1 MTSGWSRRRPARWGS
16 CASCRAPPRWSATCL
31 SWDTVPAALRE
42 AIEAHLGA
50 PVRHA
55 HTPPGG
61 FGHQL
66 ASTLTLTDRRSTFVK
81 AAPEGDSLTA
91 ANLHEAEALRYLP
104 PHAPAPALLGILHA
118 GG

>member
-1 MTSGWSRRRPARWGS
+1 VISRSSSGR
-16 CASCRAPPRWSATCL
+16 L

-66 ASTLTLTDRRSTFVK
+66 ASTLTLTDRRRIFVK

-91 ANLHEAEALRYLP
+91 ANLDEAEVLRYLP
-104 PHAPAPALLGILHA
+104 PHAPRPRCWASSMPAA
-118 GG
+118 GPPS